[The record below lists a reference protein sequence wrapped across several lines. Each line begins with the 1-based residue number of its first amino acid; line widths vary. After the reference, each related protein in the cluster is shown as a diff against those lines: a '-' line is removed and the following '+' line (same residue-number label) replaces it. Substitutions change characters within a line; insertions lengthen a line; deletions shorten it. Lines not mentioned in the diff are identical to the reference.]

1 MTSDKKKKYMII
13 GIVVLFAAIVIRA
26 AAWGMKEGIG
36 GISLLAAG
44 LLIVGLLCALLVY
57 VCICIWIYRDCAK
70 RGENGLLW
78 MIIVFIATPILGIII
93 YMITRGENRILC
105 RYCGYRIKAS
115 ARYCEN
121 CGEENPGRQE
131 EMAVQKSSKG
141 FGFMIAAILSG
152 ILMIGCFISFVVLAF
167 TTDDFLDKNTWNTG
181 IIMASIENKWGDDW
195 NLSFKYASEGFRKSA
210 KFRIDDNQAV
220 LHAQISCEE
229 GQLLMHIIQDEKE
242 EIIDVSNLKEP
253 LVYPLTEYQA
263 GKIQVVLEINGAKN
277 VKSKIEMENPGNS

>member
-121 CGEENPGRQE
+121 CGKENQGRQE

-141 FGFMIAAILSG
+141 FGFIIAAILSG

-195 NLSFKYASEGFRKSA
+195 NLRFKYASEGFRKSA

-277 VKSKIEMENPGNS
+277 VKSKIEMENPGDS

>member
-26 AAWGMKEGIG
+26 AAWGVKEGIG

-44 LLIVGLLCALLVY
+44 LLIIGLLCALLIY

-121 CGEENPGRQE
+121 CGEENQGRQE

-263 GKIQVVLEINGAKN
+263 GKILVVLEINGAKN

>member
-1 MTSDKKKKYMII
+1 MNSDKKKKYIII
-13 GIVVLFAAIVIRA
+13 GIVILIAAIILRVAI
-26 AAWGMKEGIG
+26 WGVTEGIG
-36 GISLLAAG
+36 TISLLAGG
-44 LLIVGLLCALLVY
+44 LLFGGLLCALLVY
-57 VCICIWIYRDCAK
+57 VCICIWIYRDCMK

-78 MIIVFIATPILGIII
+78 MIIVFIATPILGLII
-93 YMITRGENRILC
+93 YMVTRGENRILC
-105 RYCGYRIKAS
+105 RNCGYRIRQS

-121 CGEENPGRQE
+121 CGEENQGRQG
-131 EMAVQKSSKG
+131 EMAVEQSSKG
-141 FGFMIAAILSG
+141 FGFIIAAILSG
-152 ILMIGCFISFVVLAF
+152 ILMLGCLISFIVLAF

-220 LHAQISCEE
+220 LHAQVSSEE
-229 GQLLMHIIQDEKE
+229 GQLLMHIIQDERE

-253 LVYPLTEYQA
+253 LVYPLTEYKA

-277 VKSKIEMENPGNS
+277 VKSKIQIENPGDS

>member
-26 AAWGMKEGIG
+26 AAWGIKEGIG

-44 LLIVGLLCALLVY
+44 LLIAGLLCALLVY

-93 YMITRGENRILC
+93 YMITRGENRVLC

-141 FGFMIAAILSG
+141 FGFIIAAILSG

-195 NLSFKYASEGFRKSA
+195 NLRFKYASEGFRKSA

-277 VKSKIEMENPGNS
+277 VKSKIEMENPGDS

>member
-1 MTSDKKKKYMII
+1 MNSDKKKKYIII
-13 GIVVLFAAIVIRA
+13 GIVILIAAIILRVAI
-26 AAWGMKEGIG
+26 WGVTEGIG
-36 GISLLAAG
+36 TISLLAGG
-44 LLIVGLLCALLVY
+44 LLFGGLLCALLVY
-57 VCICIWIYRDCAK
+57 VCICIWIYRDCMK
-70 RGENGLLW
+70 RGGNGLLW
-78 MIIVFIATPILGIII
+78 MIIVFIATPILGLII
-93 YMITRGENRILC
+93 YMVTRGENRILC
-105 RYCGYRIKAS
+105 RNCGYRIRQS

-121 CGEENPGRQE
+121 CGEENQGRQG
-131 EMAVQKSSKG
+131 EMAVEQSSKG
-141 FGFMIAAILSG
+141 FGFIIAAILSG
-152 ILMIGCFISFVVLAF
+152 ILMLGCLISFIVLAF

-220 LHAQISCEE
+220 LHAQVSSEE

-253 LVYPLTEYQA
+253 LVYPLTEYKA

-277 VKSKIEMENPGNS
+277 VKSKIQIENPGDS

>member
-121 CGEENPGRQE
+121 CGEENQGRQE

-229 GQLLMHIIQDEKE
+229 GQLIMHIIQDEKE

-263 GKIQVVLEINGAKN
+263 GKILVVLEINGAKN

>member
-1 MTSDKKKKYMII
+1 MTSGKKKKYMII

-121 CGEENPGRQE
+121 CGEENQGRQE

-277 VKSKIEMENPGNS
+277 VKSKIEMENPGDS

>member
-1 MTSDKKKKYMII
+1 MNSDKKKKYIII
-13 GIVVLFAAIVIRA
+13 GIVILIAAIILRVAI
-26 AAWGMKEGIG
+26 WGVTEGIG
-36 GISLLAAG
+36 TISLLAGG
-44 LLIVGLLCALLVY
+44 LLFGGLLCALLVY
-57 VCICIWIYRDCAK
+57 VCICIWIYLDCMK

-78 MIIVFIATPILGIII
+78 MIIVFIATPILGLII
-93 YMITRGENRILC
+93 YMVTRGENRILC
-105 RYCGYRIKAS
+105 RNCGYRIRQS

-121 CGEENPGRQE
+121 CGEENQGRQG
-131 EMAVQKSSKG
+131 EMAVEQSSKG
-141 FGFMIAAILSG
+141 FGFIIAAILSG
-152 ILMIGCFISFVVLAF
+152 ILMLGCLISFIVLAF

-220 LHAQISCEE
+220 LHAQVSSEE

-253 LVYPLTEYQA
+253 LVYPLTEYKA

-277 VKSKIEMENPGNS
+277 VKSKIQIENPGDN

>member
-1 MTSDKKKKYMII
+1 MNSDKKKKYIII
-13 GIVVLFAAIVIRA
+13 GIVILIAAIILRVAI
-26 AAWGMKEGIG
+26 WGVTEGIG
-36 GISLLAAG
+36 TISLLAGG
-44 LLIVGLLCALLVY
+44 LLFGGLLCALLVY
-57 VCICIWIYRDCAK
+57 VCICIWIYRDCMK

-78 MIIVFIATPILGIII
+78 MIIVFIATPILGLII
-93 YMITRGENRILC
+93 YMVTRGENRILC
-105 RYCGYRIKAS
+105 RNCGYRIRQS

-121 CGEENPGRQE
+121 CGEENQGRQG
-131 EMAVQKSSKG
+131 EMAVEKSSKG
-141 FGFMIAAILSG
+141 FGFIIAAILSG
-152 ILMIGCFISFVVLAF
+152 ILMLGCLISFIVLAF

-220 LHAQISCEE
+220 LHAQVSSEE

-253 LVYPLTEYQA
+253 LVYPLTEYKA

-277 VKSKIEMENPGNS
+277 VKSKIQIENPGDS

>member
-229 GQLLMHIIQDEKE
+229 GQLLMYIIQDEKE

-277 VKSKIEMENPGNS
+277 VKSKIEMENPGDS

>member
-1 MTSDKKKKYMII
+1 MNLDKKKKYIII
-13 GIVVLFAAIVIRA
+13 GIVVLFAAIVIRM
-26 AAWGMKEGIG
+26 AAWGVKEGVG
-36 GISLLAAG
+36 SISLLAG
-44 LLIVGLLCALLVY
+44 ILLLGGLLCALMVY
-57 VCICIWIYRDCAK
+57 VCICIWIYRDCAR

-78 MIIVFIATPILGIII
+78 IIIIFIATPILGLII
-93 YMITRGENRILC
+93 YMITRGENRLLC
-105 RYCGYRIKAS
+105 RNCGYRIRQS

-121 CGEENPGRQE
+121 CGEENQGRQG

-141 FGFMIAAILSG
+141 FGFIIAAILSG
-152 ILMIGCFISFVVLAF
+152 ILMLGCFISFIVLAF

-210 KFRIDDNQAV
+210 KFKIDDNQAV

-229 GQLLMHIIQDEKE
+229 GQLLLHIIQDEKE

-253 LVYPLTEYQA
+253 LAYPLTEYKE
-263 GKIQVVLEINGAKN
+263 GKIQVVLEVNGAKN
-277 VKSKIEMENPGNS
+277 VKSKISIENPGDN

>member
-26 AAWGMKEGIG
+26 AAWGVKEGIG

-44 LLIVGLLCALLVY
+44 LLIIGLLCALLIY

-121 CGEENPGRQE
+121 CGEENQGRQE

-263 GKIQVVLEINGAKN
+263 GKILVVLEINGAKN
-277 VKSKIEMENPGNS
+277 VKSKIEMENPGDS

>member
-121 CGEENPGRQE
+121 CGEENQGRQE

-195 NLSFKYASEGFRKSA
+195 NLSFNYASEGFRKSA

-263 GKIQVVLEINGAKN
+263 GKILVVLEINGAKN
-277 VKSKIEMENPGNS
+277 VKSKIEMENPGDS

>member
-1 MTSDKKKKYMII
+1 MNSDKKKKYIII
-13 GIVVLFAAIVIRA
+13 GSVVLIAAIILRVA
-26 AAWGMKEGIG
+26 VWGVKEGIG
-36 GISLLAAG
+36 TISLLAGG
-44 LLIVGLLCALLVY
+44 LLFGGLLCALLVY
-57 VCICIWIYRDCAK
+57 VCICIWIYRDCIK

-78 MIIVFIATPILGIII
+78 MIIVFIATPILGLII
-93 YMITRGENRILC
+93 YMVTRGENRILC
-105 RYCGYRIKAS
+105 RNCGYRIRQS

-121 CGEENPGRQE
+121 CGEENQGRQG
-131 EMAVQKSSKG
+131 EMAVEKSSKG
-141 FGFMIAAILSG
+141 FGFIIAAILSG
-152 ILMIGCFISFVVLAF
+152 ILMLGCLISFIVLAF

-220 LHAQISCEE
+220 LHAQVSSEE

-253 LVYPLTEYQA
+253 LVYPLTEYKA

-277 VKSKIEMENPGNS
+277 VKSKIQIENPGDS

>member
-277 VKSKIEMENPGNS
+277 VKSKIEMENPGDS

>member
-44 LLIVGLLCALLVY
+44 LLIIGLLCALLVY

-70 RGENGLLW
+70 RGENGVLW

-93 YMITRGENRILC
+93 YMITRGENRVLC

-141 FGFMIAAILSG
+141 FGFIIAAILSG

-277 VKSKIEMENPGNS
+277 VKSKIEMENPGDS

>member
-1 MTSDKKKKYMII
+1 MNSDKKKKYIII
-13 GIVVLFAAIVIRA
+13 GIVILIAAIILRVAI
-26 AAWGMKEGIG
+26 WGVTEGIG
-36 GISLLAAG
+36 TISLLAGG
-44 LLIVGLLCALLVY
+44 LLFGGLLCALLVY
-57 VCICIWIYRDCAK
+57 VCICIWIYRDCMK

-78 MIIVFIATPILGIII
+78 MIIVFIATPILGLII
-93 YMITRGENRILC
+93 YMVTRGENRILC
-105 RYCGYRIKAS
+105 RNCGYRIRQS

-121 CGEENPGRQE
+121 CGEENQGRQG
-131 EMAVQKSSKG
+131 EMAVEQSSKG
-141 FGFMIAAILSG
+141 FGFIIAAILSG
-152 ILMIGCFISFVVLAF
+152 ILMLVCLISFIVLAF

-220 LHAQISCEE
+220 LHAQVSSEE
-229 GQLLMHIIQDEKE
+229 GQLLMHIIQDERE

-253 LVYPLTEYQA
+253 LVYPLTEYKA

-277 VKSKIEMENPGNS
+277 VKSKIQIENPGDS

>member
-121 CGEENPGRQE
+121 CGEENQGRQE

-210 KFRIDDNQAV
+210 KFQIDDNQAV

-229 GQLLMHIIQDEKE
+229 GQLIMHIIQDEKE

-263 GKIQVVLEINGAKN
+263 GKILVVLEINGAKN

>member
-13 GIVVLFAAIVIRA
+13 GIVILFAAIVIRA

-44 LLIVGLLCALLVY
+44 LLIIGLLCALLIY

-121 CGEENPGRQE
+121 CGEENQGRQE

-263 GKIQVVLEINGAKN
+263 GKILVVLEINGAKN
-277 VKSKIEMENPGNS
+277 VKSKIEMENPGDS

>member
-93 YMITRGENRILC
+93 YMITRGENRVLC

-121 CGEENPGRQE
+121 CGEENQGRQE

-263 GKIQVVLEINGAKN
+263 GKILVVLEINGAKN
-277 VKSKIEMENPGNS
+277 VKSKIEMENPGDS

>member
-93 YMITRGENRILC
+93 YMITRGENRVLC

-263 GKIQVVLEINGAKN
+263 GKILVVLEINGAKN
-277 VKSKIEMENPGNS
+277 VKSKIEMENPGDS

>member
-1 MTSDKKKKYMII
+1 MNSDKKKKYIII
-13 GIVVLFAAIVIRA
+13 GIVVLIAAIILRVA
-26 AAWGMKEGIG
+26 VCGVKEGIG
-36 GISLLAAG
+36 TISLLAGG
-44 LLIVGLLCALLVY
+44 LLFGGLLCALLVY
-57 VCICIWIYRDCAK
+57 VCICIWIYRDCIK

-78 MIIVFIATPILGIII
+78 MIIVFIATPILGLII
-93 YMITRGENRILC
+93 YMVTRGENRILC
-105 RYCGYRIKAS
+105 RNCGYRIRQS

-121 CGEENPGRQE
+121 CGEVNQGRQG
-131 EMAVQKSSKG
+131 EMAVEKSSKG
-141 FGFMIAAILSG
+141 FGFIIAAILSG
-152 ILMIGCFISFVVLAF
+152 ILMLGCLISFIVLAF

-220 LHAQISCEE
+220 LHAQVSSEE

-253 LVYPLTEYQA
+253 LVYPLTEYKA

-277 VKSKIEMENPGNS
+277 VKSKIQIENPGDS

>member
-121 CGEENPGRQE
+121 CGEENQGRQE

-277 VKSKIEMENPGNS
+277 VKSKIEMENPGDS

>member
-121 CGEENPGRQE
+121 CGEENQGRQE

-229 GQLLMHIIQDEKE
+229 GQLIMHIIQDEKE

-263 GKIQVVLEINGAKN
+263 GKILVVLEINGAKN
-277 VKSKIEMENPGNS
+277 VKSKIEMENPGDS

>member
-121 CGEENPGRQE
+121 CGEENQGRQE

-152 ILMIGCFISFVVLAF
+152 ILMIGCFISFVVLTF

-229 GQLLMHIIQDEKE
+229 GQLIMHIIQDEKE

-263 GKIQVVLEINGAKN
+263 GKILVVLEINGAKN
-277 VKSKIEMENPGNS
+277 VKSKIEMENPGDS

>member
-93 YMITRGENRILC
+93 YMITRGENRVLC

-121 CGEENPGRQE
+121 CGEENQGRQE

-141 FGFMIAAILSG
+141 FGFIIAAILSG

-263 GKIQVVLEINGAKN
+263 GKILVVLEINGAKN
-277 VKSKIEMENPGNS
+277 VKSKIEMENPGDS

>member
-121 CGEENPGRQE
+121 CGEENQGRQE

-263 GKIQVVLEINGAKN
+263 GKILVVLEINGAKN

>member
-26 AAWGMKEGIG
+26 AAWGVKEGIG

-121 CGEENPGRQE
+121 CGEENQGRQE

-181 IIMASIENKWGDDW
+181 IIMSSIENKWGDDW

-229 GQLLMHIIQDEKE
+229 GQLIMHIIQDEKE

-263 GKIQVVLEINGAKN
+263 GKIKVVLEINGAKN
-277 VKSKIEMENPGNS
+277 VKSKIEMENPGDS

>member
-121 CGEENPGRQE
+121 CGEENQGRQE

-263 GKIQVVLEINGAKN
+263 GKILVVLEINGAKN
-277 VKSKIEMENPGNS
+277 VKSKIEMENPGDS

>member
-1 MTSDKKKKYMII
+1 MII

-121 CGEENPGRQE
+121 CGEENQGRQE

-229 GQLLMHIIQDEKE
+229 GQLIMHIIQDEKE

-277 VKSKIEMENPGNS
+277 VKSKIEMENPGDS

>member
-121 CGEENPGRQE
+121 CGEENQGRQE

-229 GQLLMHIIQDEKE
+229 GQLIMHIIQDEKE

-277 VKSKIEMENPGNS
+277 VKSKIEMENPGDS

>member
-1 MTSDKKKKYMII
+1 MNSDKKKKYIII
-13 GIVVLFAAIVIRA
+13 GIVILIAAIILRVAI
-26 AAWGMKEGIG
+26 WGVTEGIG
-36 GISLLAAG
+36 TISLLAGG
-44 LLIVGLLCALLVY
+44 LLFGGLLCALLVY
-57 VCICIWIYRDCAK
+57 VCICIWIYRDCMK

-78 MIIVFIATPILGIII
+78 MIIVFIATPILGLII
-93 YMITRGENRILC
+93 YMVTRGENRILC
-105 RYCGYRIKAS
+105 RSCGYRIRQS

-121 CGEENPGRQE
+121 CGEENQGRQG
-131 EMAVQKSSKG
+131 EMAVEQSSKG
-141 FGFMIAAILSG
+141 FGFIIAAILSG
-152 ILMIGCFISFVVLAF
+152 ILMLGCLISFIVLAF

-220 LHAQISCEE
+220 LHAQVSSEE

-253 LVYPLTEYQA
+253 LVYPLTEYKA

-277 VKSKIEMENPGNS
+277 VKSKIQIENPGDS